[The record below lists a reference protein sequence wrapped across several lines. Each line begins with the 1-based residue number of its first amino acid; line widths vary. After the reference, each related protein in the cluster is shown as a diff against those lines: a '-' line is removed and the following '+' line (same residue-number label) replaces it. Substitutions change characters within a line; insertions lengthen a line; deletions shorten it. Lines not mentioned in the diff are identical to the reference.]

1 MPGCSIL
8 INLQSSTLKKNIVPL
23 CFISI
28 IPMSLWPLLSMLR
41 STSLL
46 FFPSHLS
53 QLTSFNSSSIHLLQ
67 PLEFG
72 VFSPLAKAYKRR
84 IQEHSVYSAENIN
97 RQTLQYL
104 NNGLVEKQQKSG
116 RNLVEAACGDARM
129 LSVAEAQKQN
139 ELEKKL
145 RQKQAIA
152 ERFHVLRGKSTFVPL
167 V

>member
-84 IQEHSVYSAENIN
+84 IQEHSVYSAENISKIKFWN
-97 RQTLQYL
+97 SFINQEEGHLHIIYYQCLGGCRTCSLYPSSFSYKAPAKYSFFYIY
-104 NNGLVEKQQKSG
+104 NKQG
-116 RNLVEAACGDARM
+116 
-129 LSVAEAQKQN
+129 
-139 ELEKKL
+139 
-145 RQKQAIA
+145 
-152 ERFHVLRGKSTFVPL
+152 
-167 V
+167 